1 MDSIVNYFTSND
13 VLLKKGVETKVRLQE
28 LISAKIFDNLK
39 ESQPERLSAVDVV
52 TGDIVKEHFGLSHQD
67 MNKLFD
73 EVELVFHSAA
83 TIRFDEK
90 LTEAVKLNVGAVYT
104 LVELC
109 KLMKKLQVGQNIL
122 TIKKVLRQFSNFI
135 QRIRC

>member
-1 MDSIVNYFTSND
+1 MDSSKYFISND

-52 TGDIVKEHFGLSHQD
+52 TGDIIKENFGLSHPD

-109 KLMKKLQVGQNIL
+109 KLMKNLQVGQNIL
-122 TIKKVLRQFSNFI
+122 IIKK
-135 QRIRC
+135 